1 MIVLFSLSWIG
12 ASRQFHDF
20 IISISWIGASGQFH
34 DCIIFLMMDLVSKF
48 VYSMVLYL
56 LARNESFHE
65 ISAQLCLINH
75 SELIRGRYE
84 ISFLSTTNTLTSNS
98 FELPLNHLEYIFVD
112 QKKYSTNNSSASPVF
127 LIHVSVAISYHISH
141 NVIITFL
148 MNITYLL
155 NYI

>member
-1 MIVLFSLSWIG
+1 MSVLFSLLWIG
-12 ASRQFHDF
+12 TSK
-20 IISISWIGASGQFH
+20 QFH
-34 DCIIFLMMDLVSKF
+34 DCIIFLMIDLVNQF

-56 LARNESFHE
+56 LACSDSFHE

-75 SELIRGRYE
+75 SELITGTYE
-84 ISFLSTTNTLTSNS
+84 LSFLATTNTLTSNS
-98 FELPLNHLEYIFVD
+98 FELPLNHLECISVD

-141 NVIITFL
+141 NVILTFL